1 MSCHPTGTQGNTA
14 GSFAHEAG
22 YDAYMTAASFAT
34 LLRLLELRRGDGAGF
49 DVLGADCVAEPPSL
63 DAAAEFL
70 GQLNLVRWAA
80 ALQNASACQRL
91 LDCPPRTSSFAA
103 TPSLDVAADLLGQ
116 LILVR

>member
-1 MSCHPTGTQGNTA
+1 MQPARQRSTCRCCTFLKAAASGVSCHPTGMQGDTA

-34 LLRLLELRRGDGAGF
+34 LLRLLDLRRGDGAGF
-49 DVLGADCVAEPPSL
+49 DVLGADRVAEPPSL

-80 ALQNASACQRL
+80 ASQNASASQRL
-91 LDCPPRTSSFAA
+91 F
-103 TPSLDVAADLLGQ
+103 
-116 LILVR
+116 